1 MNAYK
6 TLSVKRLRAGFI
18 CVWAALLFSFFL
30 TGCTQPNNSS
40 QRYVSGGDSLI
51 LYAEYIQILKG
62 EPFDTL
68 ISINNWESMNPVV
81 EKYPLI
87 PRDCTALLSADI
99 RAIPVPLKSCVSMS
113 TTYLPHLKLL
123 GEEETVKG
131 LSGTSFV
138 YDSLY
143 NERIGTGLIV
153 DIGSDVAP
161 DFERIISLA
170 PDVVLAYG
178 IAGGDNSYMHK
189 LRALGVKVLVIN
201 DYLENHPLGR
211 LEYIKLFGALT
222 DKRPLADSIFTAR
235 AQEYSKVKESCSER
249 IAEDVKVL
257 INMPFRDVWYVPGSA
272 NYTSLLIADAGGRIL
287 GSVEGETVS
296 SQQSFEKMYT
306 LGKEADVWINL
317 NNFSTISGV
326 VNENPLYKNLQ
337 VVKDEKLYN
346 NTKRNTKF
354 GGSDFW
360 EGGAVEPAEI
370 LKDLITI
377 FHPDVAQAEFGER
390 PMKYYIHL
398 K

>member
-1 MNAYK
+1 MKTIGEKPFAKDADGRLLSRIGTVFLRTPGLVTARAAHALQRIMWIDCLNEERAAAGLPPMSEEEENAEIEN
-6 TLSVKRLRAGFI
+6 SVDLIF
-18 CVWAALLFSFFL
+18 
-30 TGCTQPNNSS
+30 T
-40 QRYVSGGDSLI
+40 DSLV
-51 LYAEYIQILKG
+51 
-62 EPFDTL
+62 L
-68 ISINNWESMNPVV
+68 IRPDPDRMDLAV
-81 EKYPLI
+81 
-87 PRDCTALLSADI
+87 
-99 RAIPVPLKSCVSMS
+99 

-123 GEEETVKG
+123 GEETTVVG

-143 NERIGTGLIV
+143 NARIADGLIS
-153 DIGSDVAP
+153 DIGSDAAP
-161 DFERIISLA
+161 DYERIISLA

-178 IAGGDNSYMHK
+178 IAGGDNSYIHK

-222 DKRPLADSIFTAR
+222 DKKSLADSIFSSR
-235 AQEYSKVKESCSER
+235 SQEYIKVKESC
-249 IAEDVKVL
+249 AEHISKSVKVL
-257 INMPFRDVWYVPGSA
+257 INMPFKDVWYVPGSE
-272 NYTSLLIADAGGRIL
+272 NYTSLLIADAGGAIL
-287 GSVEGETVS
+287 GCVKGETVS
-296 SQQSFEKMYT
+296 SQESFEKMYT

-337 VVKDEKLYN
+337 VVKEEKLFN
-346 NTKRNTKF
+346 NIKRSTKF

-377 FHPDVAQAEFGER
+377 FHPDVAHSEFGER
-390 PMKYYIHL
+390 PMKYYLQLNHAEGL
-398 K
+398 

>member
-1 MNAYK
+1 M
-6 TLSVKRLRAGFI
+6 RA
-18 CVWAALLFSFFL
+18 CRWFFL
-30 TGCTQPNNSS
+30 FAAIGLVFLTSCKQGVSEARKDTSS
-40 QRYVSGGDSLI
+40 NDSLI
-51 LYAEYIQILKG
+51 LYADFIQIVKG
-62 EPFDTL
+62 TPFDTL
-68 ISINNWESMNPVV
+68 ISINNWESMYPVV

-87 PRDCTALLSADI
+87 PRDCTGLLKADI
-99 RAIPVPLKSCVSMS
+99 RAIPIPLSTCVSMS

-123 GEEETVKG
+123 GEETTVVG

-143 NERIGTGLIV
+143 NARIADGLIS
-153 DIGSDVAP
+153 DIGSDAAP
-161 DFERIISLA
+161 DYERIISLA

-178 IAGGDNSYMHK
+178 IAGGDNSYIHK

-222 DKRPLADSIFTAR
+222 DKKSLADSIFSSR
-235 AQEYSKVKESCSER
+235 SQEYIKVKESC
-249 IAEDVKVL
+249 AEHISKSVKVL
-257 INMPFRDVWYVPGSA
+257 INMPFKDVWYVPGSE
-272 NYTSLLIADAGGRIL
+272 NYTSLLIADAGGVIL
-287 GSVEGETVS
+287 GCVKGETVS
-296 SQQSFEKMYT
+296 SQESFEKMYT

-337 VVKDEKLYN
+337 VVKEEKLFN
-346 NTKRNTKF
+346 NIKRSTKF

-377 FHPDVAQAEFGER
+377 FHPDVAHSEFGER
-390 PMKYYIHL
+390 PMKYYLQLNHAEGL
-398 K
+398 